1 MPETPTLAE
10 PRNIHFV
17 GVGGAG
23 MCGLAEVLLAEGH
36 QVSGSDVAG
45 SAVTDRLA
53 ALGVEVRLGHAA
65 KAVTNADMVVRSS
78 AIADGNVELTTA
90 RRLGIPILPRA
101 AMLGALM
108 PGRRGIAVAGTHG
121 KTTTAAMLASIF
133 ATAGLDPTFVVGGT
147 VTRDGG
153 NARRGK
159 GRHLIAEADESD
171 ASFLHL
177 RPSLAV
183 ITNIDYDH
191 LQTYRHD
198 LAQLE
203 AAFAEFAE
211 RLPEDGLA
219 VLGTD
224 DPHVAALAPR
234 IDRATRSYGFAAG
247 ADYHASPLSSET
259 SEAGRAVF
267 TVSRVEGD
275 DLRISSPLPGRHN
288 AQNAL
293 AAVAAASAE
302 GVEDDAIVRGIGEFP
317 GVARRF
323 ETTEC
328 AVAGKRVTLLDDYG
342 HHPTEIAHT
351 VATARHLW
359 DGRRL
364 VMVYQPHRYSRT
376 RDLFDDFVVAL
387 SRVDVLVLA
396 DIYAASETP
405 IAGVDGEALAGA
417 INARG
422 EVEALFAP
430 SPQAAFAKLGA
441 VVAEDDVVMVQGAGD
456 IDQVAAMIRSARC

>member
-1 MPETPTLAE
+1 MPETPTLAK

-65 KAVTNADMVVRSS
+65 QAVTNANMVVRSS

-108 PGRRGIAVAGTHG
+108 RGRRGIAVAGTHG

-133 ATAGLDPTFVVGGT
+133 DTAGLDPTFVVGGT

-153 NARRGK
+153 NARRGN
-159 GRHLIAEADESD
+159 GCHLIAEADESD

-183 ITNIDYDH
+183 ITNIDHDH

-203 AAFAEFAE
+203 AAFAKFAE

-219 VLGTD
+219 VLGSD
-224 DPHVAALAPR
+224 DPRVAALAPR
-234 IDRATRSYGFAAG
+234 IVRATRSYGFAAG
-247 ADYHASPLSSET
+247 ADYHATPLSSE
-259 SEAGRAVF
+259 AGRTAF

-302 GVEDDAIVRGIGEFP
+302 GVEDDAIVRGIGEFR

-323 ETTEC
+323 ETEEC

-359 DGRRL
+359 GGRRL

-405 IAGVDGEALAGA
+405 IAGVDGEALARA
-417 INARG
+417 INVRG
-422 EVEALFAP
+422 EVEALFAA

-456 IDQVAAMIRSARC
+456 IDRVAAMIRSRRC